1 MVVEESTFSIEEVS
15 GEVLYSGNN
24 QKIVLCEVVKDR
36 REVIYSRM
44 RVFEESVGKK
54 STVWKTLR

>member
-15 GEVLYSGNN
+15 GEVLYSGSN

-36 REVIYSRM
+36 MEVIYSRM